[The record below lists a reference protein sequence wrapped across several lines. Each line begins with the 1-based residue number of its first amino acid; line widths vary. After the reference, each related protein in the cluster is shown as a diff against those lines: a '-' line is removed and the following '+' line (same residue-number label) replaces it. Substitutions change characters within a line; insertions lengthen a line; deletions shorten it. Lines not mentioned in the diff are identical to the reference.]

1 MMLDIHILSICVFRQ
16 ESETKIT
23 SQGYPVLE
31 KQIYINWLEMN
42 YVSPLHIYLCVQCY
56 LFLILQVL
64 TQCKNIIKS
73 MILFMEASRALFLP
87 EYPSTSIWTSCLR
100 CSQNL
105 LPTTSNQSSWIS
117 GLLWYHPYIALGEG
131 YSTRYFYGS
140 LFSRFKI
147 PQSPI
152 WTKY

>member
-1 MMLDIHILSICVFRQ
+1 MCANDACYTFKDRADDYHLSFLAKISNKNDISGLPCPGGPKWMMFPPPHLSPCPKCCY
-16 ESETKIT
+16 ESSRKNVRK
-23 SQGYPVLE
+23 S
-31 KQIYINWLEMN
+31 
-42 YVSPLHIYLCVQCY
+42 
-56 LFLILQVL
+56 LIR
-64 TQCKNIIKS
+64 
-73 MILFMEASRALFLP
+73 FMEASRALFLP

-147 PQSPI
+147 PQSSI